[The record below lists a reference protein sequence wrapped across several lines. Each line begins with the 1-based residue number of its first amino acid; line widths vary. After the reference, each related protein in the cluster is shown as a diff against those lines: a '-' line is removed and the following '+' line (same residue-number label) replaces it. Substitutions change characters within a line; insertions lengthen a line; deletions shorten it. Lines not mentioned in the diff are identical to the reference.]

1 MMSQLQRE
9 LFKSGGGAAAAAG
22 SSAAA
27 PAAATLT
34 QAQQSELPMSLRLAQ
49 ERLRA
54 AQSSSAP
61 VVPGS
66 NPMGMPMQQQA
77 AMPNSFQMPTG
88 NTMGMNVA
96 PIPSNLQMGL

>member
-9 LFKSGGGAAAAAG
+9 LFKSGGSSSASS
-22 SSAAA
+22 SSAA
-27 PAAATLT
+27 PASSLT
-34 QAQQSELPMSLRLAQ
+34 QTQQSELPMSLRLAQ

-66 NPMGMPMQQQA
+66 SPMGVPMQPA
-77 AMPNSFQMPTG
+77 AAAPNSFQLPTG

-96 PIPSNLQMGL
+96 PIPSNLRER